1 MNPGDMVV
9 CGVSA
14 DIVVEDIGLNV
25 PKGMAV
31 PVPGDSAQRSKDLW
45 RYISQGLIFK
55 CDVSNIVR
63 SAPPAPAPVESLKY
77 IEVYNSNLARIQG
90 DLAQVRTAKADLET
104 DVGRLQAENAKLRSE
119 LAEERAKTQKLD
131 KLDDIL
137 TLLQK
142 HPAPQQPLRSA
153 LVSLPNNGTNGTPSS
168 VEESAPMYIPSQIK
182 PDGSSDGV
190 GLVARVGQSDG
201 GAVTGAAQALR
212 NVRKRGQ

>member
-77 IEVYNSNLARIQG
+77 IEVYNSNLSRIQG
-90 DLAQVRTAKADLET
+90 ELAQVKTAKADLET
-104 DVGRLQAENAKLRSE
+104 DLGRLQAENAKLRAE
-119 LAEERAKTQKLD
+119 LAEERAKIQKLD

-142 HPAPQQPLRSA
+142 QPAAQQSLRSA
-153 LVSLPNNGTNGTPSS
+153 LVTLPNNGGNGSSS
-168 VEESAPMYIPSQIK
+168 VEEAAPMYIPSQIK